1 MKANG
6 YYNHPRFPLEAGCGL
21 IEEDSIAFT
30 SDSGKT
36 TETPSFPLEIF
47 PKAIRDIIEALE
59 EYENYNV
66 DFTSASFLTVF
77 AAAMGN
83 TWSVRFMTGWVSRP
97 IIYMVLVGSP
107 SCGKTPPLQQAV
119 APLLKLDGEY
129 DMIYCKE
136 METYRRW
143 ERMSAK
149 QRERHSLPEEMKMPQ
164 RKCHVVVD
172 STVEALIGA
181 LRDNPRG
188 VLIYKDEIDSL
199 LSNFNRYNG
208 SDEGYFLS
216 LFSGTPFKYSRKS
229 NNEHIFLA
237 NPYCSIIGTTQPGR
251 LGEQFG
257 GKRMMNG
264 FSSRFLK
271 VYPEIDKMPSWN
283 DTAMPDGVLEEWERI
298 IRKVVTVTP
307 STDQEGK
314 ATSIELLFSQ
324 EAKLRVIQWKDEVN
338 NKAYAETDSDAVRA
352 LCGKLETYLV
362 RFCLVI
368 QIMHC
373 ICGESGMDKIE
384 PGTAELAIRLTEYFR
399 NMESRIAPEIETGI
413 LDNRFTELLGNLRDS
428 FTTAEA
434 VREALQLGISESSVK
449 RFLRDGGRGF
459 VKKKSHG
466 CYRKI

>member
-1 MKANG
+1 MRN
-6 YYNHPRFPLEAGCGL
+6 YNPKRPTIPACGL
-21 IEEDSIAFT
+21 IEDNPEEFEEESIL
-30 SDSGKT
+30 SDA
-36 TETPSFPLEIF
+36 PSFPLEVF
-47 PKAIRDIIEALE
+47 PDTIRNIVEAFE
-59 EYENYNV
+59 EYENFNV
-66 DFTSASFLTVF
+66 DFTAASLLTVF

-83 TWSVRFMTGWVSRP
+83 TWSVRFMTGWIDRP

-119 APLLKLDGEY
+119 APLLKIDSEY
-129 DMIYCKE
+129 DRIYCKE

-143 ERMSAK
+143 ERLSAK
-149 QRERHSLPEEMKMPQ
+149 QREKNSLPEEMAVPI

-271 VYPEIDKMPSWN
+271 VYPEIDEMPSWN

-298 IRKVVTVTP
+298 IRRVITVTP

-314 ATSIELLFSQ
+314 ATSIELMFSQ
-324 EAKLRVIQWKDEVN
+324 DAKLRIIQWKDAVN

-368 QIMHC
+368 QIMHG
-373 ICGESGMDKIE
+373 ICGESGMDEIE
-384 PGTAELAIRLTEYFR
+384 PRTAELAIKLTEYFR
-399 NMESRIAPEIETGI
+399 NMESRIAPEIEPGI

-466 CYRKI
+466 CYSKI

>member
-66 DFTSASFLTVF
+66 DFTAASFLTVF

-119 APLLKLDGEY
+119 TPLLKLDGEY

-172 STVEALIGA
+172 STIEAMIGA
-181 LRDNPRG
+181 MRDNPRG

-208 SDEGYFLS
+208 SDESYFLS

-237 NPYCSIIGTTQPGR
+237 NPYCSIIGSTQPGR
-251 LGEQFG
+251 LDEQFG

-283 DTAMPDGVLEEWERI
+283 DTAMPDGVLKEWGRI

-368 QIMHC
+368 QIMHG
-373 ICGESGMDKIE
+373 ICGESGMDEIE
-384 PGTAELAIRLTEYFR
+384 PRTAELAIRLTEYFR

>member
-83 TWSVRFMTGWVSRP
+83 AWSVRFMTGWVSRP

-129 DMIYCKE
+129 DMTYCKE

-149 QRERHSLPEEMKMPQ
+149 QRERHSLPEEMEMPQ

-208 SDEGYFLS
+208 SDESYFLS

-237 NPYCSIIGTTQPGR
+237 NPYCSIIGSTQPGR
-251 LGEQFG
+251 LDEQFG

-298 IRKVVTVTP
+298 IRKVITVTP

-314 ATSIELLFSQ
+314 ATSIELMFSQ
-324 EAKLRVIQWKDEVN
+324 DAKLRIIQWKDAVN

-352 LCGKLETYLV
+352 LCGKLETYLI

-368 QIMHC
+368 QIMHG
-373 ICGESGMDKIE
+373 ICGESGMDEIE
-384 PGTAELAIRLTEYFR
+384 PRTAELAIRLTEYFR

>member
-47 PKAIRDIIEALE
+47 PKAIRDIIETLE

-66 DFTSASFLTVF
+66 DFTAASFLTVF

-83 TWSVRFMTGWVSRP
+83 TWSVRFMTGWISRP

-149 QRERHSLPEEMKMPQ
+149 QREKHSLPEEMKMPQ

-237 NPYCSIIGTTQPGR
+237 NPYCSIIGSTQPGR
-251 LGEQFG
+251 LDEQFG

-298 IRKVVTVTP
+298 IRRVITVTP

-314 ATSIELLFSQ
+314 ATSIELMFSQ
-324 EAKLRVIQWKDEVN
+324 EAKLRIIQWKDEVN
-338 NKAYAETDSDAVRA
+338 NNAYVKTDSDAVRA

-368 QIMHC
+368 QIMHG

>member
-1 MKANG
+1 MRN
-6 YYNHPRFPLEAGCGL
+6 YNPKRPTIPACGL
-21 IEEDSIAFT
+21 IEDNPEEFEEESIL
-30 SDSGKT
+30 SDA
-36 TETPSFPLEIF
+36 PSFPLEVF
-47 PKAIRDIIEALE
+47 PDTIRNIVEAFE
-59 EYENYNV
+59 EYENFNV
-66 DFTSASFLTVF
+66 DFTAASLLTVF

-83 TWSVRFMTGWVSRP
+83 TWSVRFMTGWIDRP

-119 APLLKLDGEY
+119 APLLKIDSEY
-129 DMIYCKE
+129 DRIYCKE

-143 ERMSAK
+143 ERLSAK
-149 QRERHSLPEEMKMPQ
+149 QREKNSLPEEMAVPI

-271 VYPEIDKMPSWN
+271 VYPEIDEMPSWN

-298 IRKVVTVTP
+298 IRRVITVTP

-314 ATSIELLFSQ
+314 ATSIELMFSQ
-324 EAKLRVIQWKDEVN
+324 DAKLRIIQWKDAVN

-368 QIMHC
+368 QIMHG
-373 ICGESGMDKIE
+373 ICGESGMDEIE
-384 PGTAELAIRLTEYFR
+384 PRTAELAIKLTEYFR
-399 NMESRIAPEIETGI
+399 NMESRIAPEIEPGI

-449 RFLRDGGRGF
+449 RCLRDGGRGF

-466 CYRKI
+466 CYSKI

>member
-149 QRERHSLPEEMKMPQ
+149 QREKHSLPEEMKMPQ

-199 LSNFNRYNG
+199 LSNFNRYNS

-298 IRKVVTVTP
+298 IRKVVAATP

-338 NKAYAETDSDAVRA
+338 NKVYAETDSDAVRA

-368 QIMHC
+368 QIMHG
-373 ICGESGMDKIE
+373 ICGESGMDEIE
-384 PGTAELAIRLTEYFR
+384 PGTAELAIKLTEYFR

>member
-149 QRERHSLPEEMKMPQ
+149 QRERHSLPEEMEMPQ

-199 LSNFNRYNG
+199 LSNFNRYNS

-237 NPYCSIIGTTQPGR
+237 NPYCSIIGSTQPGR
-251 LGEQFG
+251 LDEQFG

-298 IRKVVTVTP
+298 IRKVITVTP

-314 ATSIELLFSQ
+314 ATSIELMFSQ
-324 EAKLRVIQWKDEVN
+324 DAKLRIIQWKDAVN

-373 ICGESGMDKIE
+373 ICGESGMDEIE
-384 PGTAELAIRLTEYFR
+384 PRTAELAIRLTEYFR

>member
-36 TETPSFPLEIF
+36 AETPSFPLEIF

-149 QRERHSLPEEMKMPQ
+149 QRERHSLPEEMEMPQ

-199 LSNFNRYNG
+199 LSNFNRYNS

-237 NPYCSIIGTTQPGR
+237 NPYCSIIGSTQPGR
-251 LGEQFG
+251 LDEQFG

-298 IRKVVTVTP
+298 IRKVITVTP

-314 ATSIELLFSQ
+314 ATSIELMFSQ
-324 EAKLRVIQWKDEVN
+324 DAKLRIIQWKDAVN

-368 QIMHC
+368 QIMHG
-373 ICGESGMDKIE
+373 ICGESGMDEIE
-384 PGTAELAIRLTEYFR
+384 PRTAELAIRLTEYFR